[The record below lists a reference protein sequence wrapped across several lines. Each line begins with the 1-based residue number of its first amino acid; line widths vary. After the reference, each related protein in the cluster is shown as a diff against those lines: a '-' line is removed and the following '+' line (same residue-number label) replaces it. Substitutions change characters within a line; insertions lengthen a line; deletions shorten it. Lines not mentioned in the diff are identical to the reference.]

1 MVSTVSTGVS
11 SSTGAKRSV
20 VLKLLRESRPA
31 LIREFSIQRL
41 AIFGSVARDEAGSQS
56 DVDILVEVD
65 STIGLDFVALADRL
79 EDLIGHKVDQVSRR
93 GIKPLLW
100 TRIERELIDV

>member
-1 MVSTVSTGVS
+1 MVYTGSTGVS
-11 SSTGAKRSV
+11 SSTGPKRSA

-56 DVDILVEVD
+56 DVDLLVEVD
-65 STIGLDFVALADRL
+65 STIGLDFVTLADRL
-79 EDLIGHKVDQVSRR
+79 DALIGHKVNLVEPTPRKGFFTEYR
-93 GIKPLLW
+93 VI
-100 TRIERELIDV
+100 